1 MPSLITIVKPS
12 CQYRT
17 RGCSFSR
24 LEARAFTSR
33 RLGCNTNHS
42 IEVLISLP
50 ETAASAQHTQRR
62 CSHFEK
68 RNNALTE
75 TFREHAY
82 VCLLRTTAI
91 AMMKTG
97 SRFSTD
103 MLKLSAQT
111 GAQRSQ
117 PCVQKQQRAHCVRQ
131 VWSFSQSLLLLL
143 LLFVS
148 HLLTFALGLTSP
160 SSWAC
165 FPAVVSMPSAAI
177 NKHCNPMQQ
186 YTLV

>member
-1 MPSLITIVKPS
+1 MRSLLFIRNIGIFSVCVRGYICRSFKHTICHP
-12 CQYRT
+12 
-17 RGCSFSR
+17 
-24 LEARAFTSR
+24 
-33 RLGCNTNHS
+33 
-42 IEVLISLP
+42 
-50 ETAASAQHTQRR
+50 QRR
-62 CSHFEK
+62 CRNFEK

-82 VCLLRTTAI
+82 ACLLRKTAI

-148 HLLTFALGLTSP
+148 HLLTFALSLTSP

-165 FPAVVSMPSAAI
+165 FPAVVSTPSAAI
-177 NKHCNPMQQ
+177 NKHCYAAVHTCVKSSLSNVNTQQ
-186 YTLV
+186 PS